1 MSEEPKEVA
10 IKVRYT
16 IEFEKQFTYPTGANE
31 TDEEVTDRI
40 ELDIENDLD
49 EFIDSKYYRQIKD
62 VTITDRGI

>member
-16 IEFEKQFTYPTGANE
+16 IEFEKQFTYPTGEDE
-31 TDEEVTDRI
+31 TNEEVADRI
-40 ELDIENDLD
+40 ELDIEHDKD
-49 EFIDSKYYRQIKD
+49 EFIDSNYYRQIKD

>member
-1 MSEEPKEVA
+1 MNEPKEVA

-16 IEFEKQFTYPTGANE
+16 IEFEKQFTYPTGENE
-31 TDEEVTDRI
+31 TDNDVVERI

-49 EFIDSKYYRQIKD
+49 EYIDSNYYRQIKD

>member
-1 MSEEPKEVA
+1 MNEPKEVA

-16 IEFEKQFTYPTGANE
+16 IELEKQFTYPTGENE
-31 TDEEVTDRI
+31 PDNDVVERI

-49 EFIDSKYYRQIKD
+49 EFIDSNYYRQIKD